1 MERAV
6 NVVGRAL
13 VAQPRV
19 RLTGDALGD
28 SRRQAGFADPRFARD
43 EHGLAFALP
52 GEALAFQQK
61 TAPAPRASKMGNPC
75 HPNRLKAALGIRYAF
90 DHPRRDWL
98 GDALYLVPA
107 EIAQTEQIAEQPTR
121 GG

>member
-19 RLTGDALGD
+19 RLTGDALSD
-28 SRRQAGFADPRFARD
+28 SRRQSGFADPRFARD

-61 TAPAPRASKMGNPC
+61 TDLVLAADEMGHTC
-75 HPNRLKAALGIRYAF
+75 HANRLKAALGVRYAF

-98 GDALYLVPA
+98 GDTLYLV
-107 EIAQTEQIAEQPTR
+107 
-121 GG
+121 